1 MREKQKETER
11 ESRVIHSRLLRH
23 ATWNNNDARRQRR
36 EQVGWNSLA
45 SMYLIKI
52 LLIKTILKVA

>member
-1 MREKQKETER
+1 MRERPKET

-23 ATWNNNDARRQRR
+23 ATWNNNDAHRQRR

-45 SMYLIKI
+45 SVYLIKI